1 MQFIIR
7 KYRNRPI
14 NPREERACCCGSPLF
29 FRAINT
35 AVWRGFSLSL
45 LSPCFTNFTHKYW
58 FQRNRL
64 IAKVKNLKWMCI
76 SMNARGVS
84 GEDVHTYRQTILN
97 TLATVCTRLNC
108 YVRISQHP
116 YLFLYIFIF
125 IYNFYYFIIFYSINS
140 Y

>member
-1 MQFIIR
+1 MRMLLWLAALFP
-7 KYRNRPI
+7 RNKHCSLTRV
-14 NPREERACCCGSPLF
+14 L
-29 FRAINT
+29 
-35 AVWRGFSLSL
+35 SLSL
-45 LSPCFTNFTHKYW
+45 LSPCFTNFSHKYW

-84 GEDVHTYRQTILN
+84 GEGVHTYRQTILS
-97 TLATVCTRLNC
+97 TLSTVCTRLNC

-116 YLFLYIFIF
+116 YLSLYIFIF
-125 IYNFYYFIIFYSINS
+125 IYNFYYLIIFYSINS